1 MPLPTLSDAIEH
13 LRQDAGLD
21 DVKIQMC
28 LDAATQLALD
38 FLDLFPGCASSSS
51 VSSSDV
57 INDLPE
63 SVSHAILMITEHLY
77 DNRSTSAMFGVG
89 QAKILSP
96 GSTEWML
103 LYPHRRVGV

>member
-13 LRQDAGLD
+13 LRQDAGVD

-28 LDAATQLALD
+28 LDSATQVALD
-38 FLDLFPGCASSSS
+38 FLDLFPVCASSSS

-63 SVSHAILMITEHLY
+63 SVSHAILMITETLY
-77 DNRSTSAMFGVG
+77 DKRSAGDG
-89 QAKILSP
+89 GILEP

>member
-1 MPLPTLSDAIEH
+1 MPLPTLSDAVEH
-13 LRQDAGLD
+13 LRQDAGVD

-28 LDAATQLALD
+28 LDAATQVALD
-38 FLDLFPGCASSSS
+38 FLDLFPGCASSSSS

-63 SVSHAILMITEHLY
+63 SVSHAILMITETLY
-77 DNRSTSAMFGVG
+77 DKRSAGDGV
-89 QAKILSP
+89 ILEP